1 MANVSLLLRLENVG
15 SGRCS
20 FREGFS
26 DLILLPAIDVPKEKA
41 LQRTYCSLAAAFPLH
56 CSGLF
61 LISYLFL
68 PPKKKGEH
76 SATQLQLQSWQLAGW
91 DASLCKVCSS
101 LQCRQQTPSLS
112 AEPAS

>member
-41 LQRTYCSLAAAFPLH
+41 LQRTYCSLAGAFPLH

-61 LISYLFL
+61 LFFF
-68 PPKKKGEH
+68 PE
-76 SATQLQLQSWQLAGW
+76 TN
-91 DASLCKVCSS
+91 
-101 LQCRQQTPSLS
+101 R
-112 AEPAS
+112 

>member
-41 LQRTYCSLAAAFPLH
+41 LQRTYCSLAGAFPLH
-56 CSGLF
+56 CSGLRVF
-61 LISYLFL
+61 FSPQKQI
-68 PPKKKGEH
+68 GEH
-76 SATQLQLQSWQLAGW
+76 PAAELQL
-91 DASLCKVCSS
+91 
-101 LQCRQQTPSLS
+101 
-112 AEPAS
+112 

>member
-1 MANVSLLLRLENVG
+1 MLVKSVRNEIQKKGTMANVSLLLRLENVG

-41 LQRTYCSLAAAFPLH
+41 LQRTYCSLAGAFPLH

-61 LISYLFL
+61 LSFFFF
-68 PPKKKGEH
+68 
-76 SATQLQLQSWQLAGW
+76 
-91 DASLCKVCSS
+91 
-101 LQCRQQTPSLS
+101 PSFPFS
-112 AEPAS
+112 